1 MEELRRRCF
10 DCLGEALQRGTVL
23 PGELEE
29 TVWDYYRK
37 TAPSLQEFY
46 SRYTPEWEV
55 FYEHEQLLPSDFLD
69 FLYRMQAAFR
79 KRYSLA
85 ELDVA
90 YYIERLELLPLLS
103 PERKLL
109 QELFL
114 DKWHRLLT
122 TKEYDYQY
130 HHIGSLC
137 EGFVLLDKQ
146 NGLKTVADVTG
157 SRVRWLLLNRPELYR
172 RIVPYEKAMEQNR
185 HIRELVRV
193 LGKHSKGEKR
203 SFDPLGGV
211 REEQLVRHAVRSDI
225 DSRSA
230 EDSSVL
236 QKGRKPVSGQGPF
249 VVCLDTSGSMQGKRE
264 ILAKSALLAV
274 AKLVD
279 GTHRKCYVI
288 NFAED
293 IHCML
298 IKDLRA
304 DFPLLADFLNY
315 RFDGGTNMVPALKEA
330 VRLIQTNGWH
340 RSDVVMISDFEMP
353 PVGDEL
359 MKQIMGVKHRDTSF
373 YALVFGSRPE
383 MDYLSI
389 CDRTWEMEIP

>member
-1 MEELRRRCF
+1 MNSCF
-10 DCLGEALQRGTVL
+10 RLIFWILFIVCRQLSGNVIRLQ
-23 PGELEE
+23 
-29 TVWDYYRK
+29 
-37 TAPSLQEFY
+37 SL
-46 SRYTPEWEV
+46 
-55 FYEHEQLLPSDFLD
+55 
-69 FLYRMQAAFR
+69 M
-79 KRYSLA
+79 
-85 ELDVA
+85 
-90 YYIERLELLPLLS
+90 
-103 PERKLL
+103 
-109 QELFL
+109 
-114 DKWHRLLT
+114 LLT
-122 TKEYDYQY
+122 
-130 HHIGSLC
+130 ILSGWSVCLCSVPNGSSFRNFFWINGIAC
-137 EGFVLLDKQ
+137 SQ
-146 NGLKTVADVTG
+146 PRNTIISIITSSRCGLKTVADVTG

-225 DSRSA
+225 EGITLGNDLNHLLPVEYCYLTDEALRPVFMQKFVEKRLQVFDSRSA

-389 CDRTWEMEIP
+389 CDRTWEMEIPLSAR